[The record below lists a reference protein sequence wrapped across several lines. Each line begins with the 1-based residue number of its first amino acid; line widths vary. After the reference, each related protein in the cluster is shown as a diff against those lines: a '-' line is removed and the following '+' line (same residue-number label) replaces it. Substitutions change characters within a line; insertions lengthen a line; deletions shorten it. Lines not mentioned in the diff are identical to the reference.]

1 MELLNHFVAARLMKD
16 AQLFE
21 RIGRYDATRPRLAK
35 PLNAALA
42 ATDVATKMPEGGA
55 AESTRPAHADR
66 RIAPPADCP
75 HEQRYP

>member
-21 RIGRYDATRPRLAK
+21 RIGRYDATRPRLPR
-35 PLNAALA
+35 PLDAALPT
-42 ATDVATKMPEGGA
+42 TDIATKMPEGGQ
-55 AESTRPAHADR
+55 AESTRPVRADR
-66 RIAPPADCP
+66 RGPSVDRP

>member
-21 RIGRYDATRPRLAK
+21 RIGRYDATRPRLPK
-35 PLNAALA
+35 PRDAALPT
-42 ATDVATKMPEGGA
+42 TDTATKMPEGDG
-55 AESTRPAHADR
+55 AESTRPVHADLR
-66 RIAPPADCP
+66 ARPAECP